1 MSGEVEVALAFI
13 ARREV
18 RVSMTAAR
26 WAHVLCF
33 ELCWMNPGQ
42 ARAFVQRAIAS
53 GLLTQDGELMRFV
66 LDPASVQ
73 VPRGFKPDPSALPSP
88 AAPSAAP
95 PEPDLFLGW
104 VARLAAHHDVPREHI
119 LGRVAAV
126 QERMGGLLTAET
138 AALWLARDAGM
149 DVAEPARKAED
160 ALRPGRGAAQAP
172 ARAGTP

>member
-13 ARREV
+13 ARREA
-18 RVSMTAAR
+18 RAAMTAAR

-33 ELCWMNPGQ
+33 ELGWMNPGQ

-53 GLLTQDGELMRFV
+53 GLLAPDGDLMRFV
-66 LDPASVQ
+66 LDPAGVQ
-73 VPRGFKPDPSALPSP
+73 VPRGFKPDPLAIVAASASAP
-88 AAPSAAP
+88 A

-104 VARLAAHHDVPREHI
+104 VARLAAHHAVPREHI

-126 QERMGGLLTAET
+126 QERMGGMLTAEA

-149 DVAEPARKAED
+149 DVAEAARAAAQ
-160 ALRPGRGAAQAP
+160 ALKPGRAAAQAP
-172 ARAGTP
+172 APAGTP

>member
-1 MSGEVEVALAFI
+1 MSSEVEVALAFI
-13 ARREV
+13 ARREA
-18 RVSMTAAR
+18 RLSMSAAR

-33 ELCWMNPGQ
+33 ELGWMNPGQ

-53 GLLTQDGELMRFV
+53 GLLAPDGDLMRFV

-73 VPRGFKPDPSALPSP
+73 VPRGFKPDPLAIAP

-104 VARLAAHHDVPREHI
+104 VARLAAHHGAPREHI

-126 QERMGGLLTAET
+126 QERMGGMLTAEA

-149 DVAEPARKAED
+149 DVAEAARAAEQT
-160 ALRPGRGAAQAP
+160 LRPGRGATPAP